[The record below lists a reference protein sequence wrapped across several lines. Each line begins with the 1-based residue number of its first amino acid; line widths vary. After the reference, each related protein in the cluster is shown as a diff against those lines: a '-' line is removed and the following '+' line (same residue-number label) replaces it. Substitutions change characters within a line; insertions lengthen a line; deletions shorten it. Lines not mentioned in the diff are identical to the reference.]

1 MAKSNDLQSN
11 TTDYVANMS
20 NSDPDDE
27 DEIGIEDEEPNQED
41 LESEME
47 RNSDILTVFDKGDI
61 LAIIY

>member
-20 NSDPDDE
+20 NSNPDDE

-61 LAIIY
+61 LVII

>member
-47 RNSDILTVFDKGDI
+47 RNSDILTVFDKGEI
-61 LAIIY
+61 LVII

>member
-61 LAIIY
+61 LSIIY

>member
-1 MAKSNDLQSN
+1 
-11 TTDYVANMS
+11 MS
-20 NSDPDDE
+20 NSNPDDE

-61 LAIIY
+61 LVII